1 MMLQIKTLET
11 RVSFHRWILK
21 IYAYKREEMFLKKI
35 VKLIGKWGLFMGIS
49 AIATWLLDMPTPI
62 VPKDKEE

>member
-1 MMLQIKTLET
+1 MHFGFSQLVQHKYSEQEIEI
-11 RVSFHRWILK
+11 F
-21 IYAYKREEMFLKKI
+21 REEGMILKKI
-35 VKLIGKWGLFMGIS
+35 IKLIGKWGLFMGIS